1 MDTKGCGQ
9 LTSNDTYFYDR
20 WFSEMKAA
28 TEAMSEGVDYCAPT
42 KTIHNGCYLATLE
55 KLIKD
60 WPGGSYLV
68 LKSTPRFPG
77 ESPLLAIGYK
87 YNSRKVL
94 GFIATE
100 GAGSTEPGDPYL
112 SRFPDI
118 YSNVSVRPVVRP
130 HLLGRYFNACN
141 AIENH
146 NRMRQSDPV
155 LEKYWMTQSG
165 YFRLATTVAL
175 GMGISDRKPIFCDSI

>member
-1 MDTKGCGQ
+1 MKRLDIATKGCGQ
-9 LTSNDTYFYDR
+9 LTSNDTYFSDS
-20 WFSEMKAA
+20 WFRSVKTAEEMAA
-28 TEAMSEGVDYCAPT
+28 AGVDYCGPV
-42 KTIHNGCYLATLE
+42 KTSHKGFCLATLE
-55 KLIKD
+55 KLMKD

-68 LKSTPRFPG
+68 LKSTPRFRG

-100 GAGSTEPGDPYL
+100 GAGSTEPVDPYL

-118 YSNVSVRPVVRP
+118 YSNVSVRPVVCP

-141 AIENH
+141 VRTNNGV
-146 NRMRQSDPV
+146 NRNIRINV
-155 LEKYWMTQSG
+155 RET
-165 YFRLATTVAL
+165 R
-175 GMGISDRKPIFCDSI
+175 

>member
-1 MDTKGCGQ
+1 MKKPTFQSELGGSATCMKRLAIATKGCGQ
-9 LTSNDTYFYDR
+9 LTSNDTYFANS
-20 WFSEMKAA
+20 WFSSAKTAEEMAA
-28 TEAMSEGVDYCAPT
+28 SGVDYCRPV
-42 KTIHNGCYLATLE
+42 KTSYKGFCLDTLE
-55 KLIKD
+55 KLMKD

-68 LKSTPRFPG
+68 LKSTPRFHG
-77 ESPLLAIGYK
+77 ERPLLAIGYK

-94 GFIATE
+94 GFIAIE

-118 YSNVSVRPVVRP
+118 YYNVSVRPVVRP

-146 NRMRQSDPV
+146 NRMRQSDLL
-155 LEKYWMTQSG
+155 LEKYWVTQI
-165 YFRLATTVAL
+165 RRAL
-175 GMGISDRKPIFCDSI
+175 